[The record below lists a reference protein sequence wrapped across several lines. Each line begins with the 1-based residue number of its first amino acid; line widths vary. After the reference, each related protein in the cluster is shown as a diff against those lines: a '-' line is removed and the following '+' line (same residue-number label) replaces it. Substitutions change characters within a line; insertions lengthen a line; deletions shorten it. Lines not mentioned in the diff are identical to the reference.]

1 MARILVFGDSIVYGA
16 WDKEK
21 EGGWVHRLRKF
32 LDEKYLTDHNF
43 DYPTYNLGISGDTTE
58 DLLERFEFE
67 TKQRVEEG
75 EEMIII
81 FQIGINDSQWLLS
94 QNNFR
99 VPPEKFK
106 ENIQKLIN
114 IAQKFTSKTVF
125 LGLTPVE
132 DRKVNPIPWAP
143 EKSYRNEYVE
153 EYNKI
158 IKSTCSKNKI
168 PFIEIFEEWVKSDYK
183 NLLEDG
189 AHPNSEGHKKIFETV
204 KDFLIQNKIIEL

>member
-1 MARILVFGDSIVYGA
+1 MAKILVFGDSIVYGA
-16 WDKEK
+16 WDREK
-21 EGGWVHRLRKF
+21 EGGWVQRLRKL
-32 LDEKYLTDHNF
+32 LDEKHFIESDF
-43 DYPTYNLGISGDTTE
+43 DYSVYNLGVSGNTIGE
-58 DLLERFEFE
+58 LLERFEFE
-67 TKQRVEEG
+67 TKQRLEEG
-75 EEMIII
+75 EEIIII